1 MKELVLLKVIT
12 AINVLFATIRI
23 LIMGSTF
30 NIPFVMDV
38 MIWLCCVLI

>member
-12 AINVLFATIRI
+12 AINVLVATIGI

-30 NIPFVMDV
+30 NIPLVIDV
-38 MIWLCCVLI
+38 MI